1 MPRLF
6 VSVRRLKARNGTF
19 HSFTYSWQTPAL
31 LWPNTLTRNGCKIMD
46 TPPVATA
53 HMHTLTA
60 KFQSWRP
67 REMTE
72 ELAMEYH
79 DRGIP
84 FCERCA
90 DWHMPDEQ
98 CSWTE
103 LDKV

>member
-1 MPRLF
+1 M
-6 VSVRRLKARNGTF
+6 GI
-19 HSFTYSWQTPAL
+19 
-31 LWPNTLTRNGCKIMD
+31 IMD
-46 TPPVATA
+46 TPTVATA

-72 ELAMEYH
+72 ELATEYQA
-79 DRGIP
+79 RGIP

-90 DWHMPDEQ
+90 DWHMEDEV